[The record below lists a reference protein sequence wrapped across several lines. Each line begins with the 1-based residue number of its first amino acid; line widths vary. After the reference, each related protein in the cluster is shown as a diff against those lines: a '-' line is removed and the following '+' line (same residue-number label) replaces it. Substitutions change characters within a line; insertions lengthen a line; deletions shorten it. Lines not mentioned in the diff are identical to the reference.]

1 VWLQYNWSRPQRIA
15 ASTLYFWDD
24 APDGA
29 VRRPQAWRLQYL
41 HDGDWIDIA
50 PQGGYSV
57 AGKDEA
63 SRATFS
69 PIVTTALRAV
79 LSAATLPDG
88 RAALGVDEWQ
98 VFADLPQS
106 IEPLDLRTAAGVAP
120 VLPATLAA
128 RYADG
133 SQGEIGVR
141 WPPLD
146 PARIAGDGRIDL
158 HGLADGG
165 VPVAATLWIRASAP
179 GQINTVDALPEL
191 LVAPGQVP
199 VLPAFAT
206 VQYNDG
212 SRERRP
218 VQWNSRPTAALAAG
232 TTLTIDGTV
241 SGRDATGTLPV
252 HIVVRVAGAKQ

>member
-1 VWLQYNWSRPQRIA
+1 
-15 ASTLYFWDD
+15 
-24 APDGA
+24 
-29 VRRPQAWRLQYL
+29 
-41 HDGDWIDIA
+41 
-50 PQGGYSV
+50 
-57 AGKDEA
+57 
-63 SRATFS
+63 
-69 PIVTTALRAV
+69 
-79 LSAATLPDG
+79 
-88 RAALGVDEWQ
+88 
-98 VFADLPQS
+98 
-106 IEPLDLRTAAGVAP
+106 

-133 SQGEIGVR
+133 TQGEIGVR

-146 PARIAGDGRIDL
+146 PARIAGDGRVDL

-165 VPVAATLWIRASAP
+165 VPVTATLWIRASAP

-218 VQWNSRPTAALAAG
+218 VQWNSRPAAAPAAG